1 LSLEECTVSEITEP
15 QQSDKPGDGTRRTHL
30 ADERTYLA
38 WLRSG
43 FAAFAVSLG
52 AGKVLPA
59 LTRGSRWPY
68 TVLGVGFAVVGVA
81 FVVCG
86 LVRQR
91 TVDDAISRGEYVRLD
106 EKIAA
111 GLAVTIGLLG
121 LVLLAVILFG

>member
-1 LSLEECTVSEITEP
+1 MSKITSEP
-15 QQSDKPGDGTRRTHL
+15 CQGDKSGDGTRRTHL

-59 LTRGSRWPY
+59 LTHSSRWPY
-68 TVLGVGFAVVGVA
+68 TILGVGFAVVGVS

-86 LVRQR
+86 LARQR
-91 TVDDAISRGEYVRLD
+91 TVDEAISRGEYVRLD

-111 GLAVTIGLLG
+111 GLAVTIVILGLGLLG
-121 LVLLAVILFG
+121 VIVLG